1 MQIAGNIFF
10 VTGAA
15 SGLGAASARMI
26 VANGGRVVLAD
37 ISDAAGTAL
46 AAELGGS
53 ARFVKTDVADEA
65 SARAAIAAGLAA
77 FGALHGVIN
86 CAGVAIGEKISRG
99 SSRSR

>member
-46 AAELGGS
+46 AAELGGT
-53 ARFVKTDVADEA
+53 AR
-65 SARAAIAAGLAA
+65 
-77 FGALHGVIN
+77 
-86 CAGVAIGEKISRG
+86 
-99 SSRSR
+99 